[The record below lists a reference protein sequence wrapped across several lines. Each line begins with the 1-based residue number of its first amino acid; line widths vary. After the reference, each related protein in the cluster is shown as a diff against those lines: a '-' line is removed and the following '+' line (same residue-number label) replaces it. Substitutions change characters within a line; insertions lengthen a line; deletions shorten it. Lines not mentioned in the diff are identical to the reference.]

1 MSMSFFSPCPI
12 CGGVE
17 FDEHQVLWPELI
29 AAWELSLAETAY
41 INRQQGS
48 LCRQC
53 GGNVRSGALA
63 KAICSFLGH
72 KGTLDQFLLH
82 PSKLAILEVNEAGT
96 LNSRLA
102 QFSSH
107 RFGSFPDC
115 NLMEMSFP
123 DESFDLVVHSDT
135 LEHVECPLTALRE
148 IKRVL
153 VEGGATIFTVPIIV
167 GRLSRSRHGL
177 PPAYHGASGSESPD
191 LCVQTEF
198 GADLWCMIIEAG
210 FSECRLVSYNYP
222 SGIAVVAT
230 N

>member
-1 MSMSFFSPCPI
+1 MSMPISSPCPI
-12 CGGVE
+12 CGGIE
-17 FDEHQVLWPELI
+17 FDDHQVLWPELI
-29 AAWELSLAETAY
+29 AAWELSPVETAY
-41 INRQQGS
+41 INLQQGS

-53 GGNVRSGALA
+53 GGNIRSGALA

-72 KGTLDQFLLH
+72 KGTLDQFLLQ

-96 LNSRLA
+96 LHSRLA

-123 DESFDLVVHSDT
+123 DESFDVVVHSDT

-153 VEGGATIFTVPIIV
+153 VGGGATIFTVPIIV

-177 PPAYHGASGSESPD
+177 PPAYHGAPGTESSD
-191 LCVQTEF
+191 LCVRTEF
-198 GADLWCMIIEAG
+198 GADLWCLIMEAG
-210 FSECRLVSYNYP
+210 FGECRLVSYNYP

-230 N
+230 K

>member
-1 MSMSFFSPCPI
+1 MSMPISSPCPI
-12 CGGVE
+12 CGGIE
-17 FDEHQVLWPELI
+17 FDDHEVLWPTLI
-29 AAWELSLAETAY
+29 AAWELSPTETAY

-63 KAICSFLGH
+63 KAICSFLRH
-72 KGTLDQFLLH
+72 KGTLDQLLLH
-82 PSKLAILEVNEAGT
+82 PPKFEILEVNEAGT
-96 LNSRLA
+96 LHSRLA
-102 QFSSH
+102 QFSNH
-107 RFGSFPDC
+107 RFGTFPDC

-123 DESFDLVVHSDT
+123 DESLDLVVHSDT
-135 LEHVECPLTALRE
+135 LEHVECPSTALRE

-153 VEGGATIFTVPIIV
+153 VRGGATVFTVPIIV

-191 LCVQTEF
+191 LCVRTEF
-198 GADLWCMIIEAG
+198 GADLWCMIMEVG

-222 SGIAVVAT
+222 SGIAVVAIK
-230 N
+230 